1 MQHAIKPPLTAMNP
15 TILIADDDKTI
26 CTVLAHAVKKR
37 GWEPMVAHN
46 GDTLM
51 DWVRQGLGD
60 VVITDVRMP
69 VSDPY
74 KNGLDLLPVLRH
86 LRADLPIIVISAQN
100 TLLTAVQANER
111 GAYEFMPKPFDLNV
125 LLEHVEK
132 SLEKQGKTA
141 EISPRDAQGEKDAE
155 HFIGK
160 SPAMQDIYR
169 TLARLVN
176 NDLTVT
182 VIGESGT
189 GKELVARA
197 LHQLGK
203 RKKAPFVAINM
214 AAIPRELVESELFG
228 YEKGAFTGAQ
238 SRKSGKFEQ
247 AEGGTLFLDEIG
259 DMPMDAQTKLLRVL
273 QQGEYITIGGTRLI
287 KTNVRIVCATHR
299 DLISLVKSGQFR
311 EDLYYRLNVVPL
323 RIPPLRERR
332 EDIGPLAQYFLRKAE
347 EKGLSPKLLDSEAIN
362 AMQSYEWPGNVR
374 ELENMMYRLSALYSE
389 SIISKES
396 LLSEINAGKKD
407 ESPAGQAA
415 TLEKNVEAHLRQYF
429 NAHTGAQ
436 NENALPPPGLYDRI
450 LPLVE
455 KPLVEM
461 TLAATGGNQL
471 KAAFVL
477 GINRNTLRKKISD
490 LGIDV
495 DQVVMDGGLKTDD
508 K

>member
-1 MQHAIKPPLTAMNP
+1 MQNAMKRPDSVMSP

-26 CTVLAHAVKKR
+26 CTVLATAAKRR

-46 GDTLM
+46 GEMLM

-69 VSDPY
+69 VSEPF
-74 KNGLDLLPVLRH
+74 KNGLDLLPLIHH
-86 LRADLPIIVISAQN
+86 LRPDMPIIVVSAQN
-100 TLLTAVQANER
+100 TLLTAVRANEV

-132 SLEKQGKTA
+132 SLEKMGKAPETSLR
-141 EISPRDAQGEKDAE
+141 ELQEEKDAG
-155 HFIGK
+155 HFIGT

-203 RKKAPFVAINM
+203 RKKAPFVPINM

-238 SRKSGKFEQ
+238 ARKSGKFEQ

-299 DLISLVKSGQFR
+299 DLIQLVKAGHFR

-332 EDIGPLAQYFLRKAE
+332 EDIGPLAQYFLRKAS
-347 EKGLSPKLLDSEAIN
+347 EKGLSPKTLDAEAIA
-362 AMQSYEWPGNVR
+362 AMQAYDWPGNVR

-389 SIISKES
+389 NIISRES
-396 LLSEINAGKKD
+396 FLSESNAGKKD
-407 ESPAGQAA
+407 DSPAAQGA

-429 NAHTGAQ
+429 AAHTGDD
-436 NENALPPPGLYDRI
+436 LPPPGLYDRI

-455 KPLVEM
+455 KPLIEM
-461 TLAATGGNQL
+461 TLQTTGGNQL

-477 GINRNTLRKKISD
+477 GINRNTLRKKITE
-490 LGIDV
+490 LGIKIADNE
-495 DQVVMDGGLKTDD
+495 
-508 K
+508 

>member
-1 MQHAIKPPLTAMNP
+1 MQNAIKLPKESMSP

-26 CTVLAHAVKKR
+26 CTVLAHAVKRR
-37 GWEPMVAHN
+37 GWEPMIAHN
-46 GDTLM
+46 GEALM

-69 VSDPY
+69 VSEPF
-74 KNGLDLLPVLRH
+74 KTGLDLLPVIHH
-86 LRADLPIIVISAQN
+86 LRADMPIIVISAQN
-100 TLLTAVQANER
+100 TLMTAVRANEV

-125 LLEHVEK
+125 LLDHVEK
-132 SLEKQGKTA
+132 SLEKLGKA
-141 EISPRDAQGEKDAE
+141 EPAVRDVQGEKDAE
-155 HFIGK
+155 HFIGT

-182 VIGESGT
+182 IIGESGT

-238 SRKSGKFEQ
+238 ARKSGKFEQ

-299 DLISLVKSGQFR
+299 DLIQLVKAGQFR

-323 RIPPLRERR
+323 RIPPLRERVQ
-332 EDIGPLAQYFLRKAE
+332 DIGPLAQYFLRKAN
-347 EKGLSPKLLDSEAIN
+347 EKGLSAKILDSEAIA
-362 AMQSYEWPGNVR
+362 AMQAYEWPGNVR

-396 LLSEINAGKKD
+396 FLAESNAGKKD
-407 ESPAGQAA
+407 ESQAA
-415 TLEKNVEAHLRQYF
+415 QCSTLEKNVEAHLRQYF
-429 NAHTGAQ
+429 AAHTGD
-436 NENALPPPGLYDRI
+436 ELPPPGLYDRI

-455 KPLVEM
+455 KPLIEM
-461 TLAATGGNQL
+461 TLQTTGGNQV
-471 KAAFVL
+471 KAAYVL
-477 GINRNTLRKKISD
+477 GINRNTLRKKIAE
-490 LGIDV
+490 LGIE
-495 DQVVMDGGLKTDD
+495 MDGIGG
-508 K
+508 